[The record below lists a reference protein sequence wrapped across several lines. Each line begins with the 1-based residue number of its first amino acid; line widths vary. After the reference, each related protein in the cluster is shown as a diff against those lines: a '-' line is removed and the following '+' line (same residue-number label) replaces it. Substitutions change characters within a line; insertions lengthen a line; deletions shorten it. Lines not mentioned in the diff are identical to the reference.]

1 MLKYSLNQFL
11 IKVKITT
18 TDIYS
23 KKNAHINQLKNNH
36 KISFCKSFKSLLE
49 KYKGIWTKIKD

>member
-11 IKVKITT
+11 IKIKITT

-36 KISFCKSFKSLLE
+36 KIYFCKSFKNLLE